1 MTDRADGS
9 CRIGGP
15 RSRFPSPFRFLCIP
29 PDYSVTWFLIMSKAD
44 RIEAFA
50 QELAGKQ
57 QLEWADFLTGYIRL
71 FNEQRYYEAHDV
83 LEHLWLQPTDPGSS
97 DKSSDFAKDFGEH
110 SRPELESKVSRT
122 ASSDKRSENALL
134 KGLIQ
139 FAGAFVH
146 LQKQF
151 QRPDHP
157 TDGRRLRPAWRLFK
171 LAHKN
176 LLPFGI
182 VYRGFQVESAL
193 RLSEQETRLLEND
206 HFRSNPWNPENAP
219 RLPDLLNI

>member
-1 MTDRADGS
+1 
-9 CRIGGP
+9 
-15 RSRFPSPFRFLCIP
+15 
-29 PDYSVTWFLIMSKAD
+29 MSKAA

-57 QLEWADFLTGYIRL
+57 QLEWADFLAGYIQL

-83 LEHLWLQPTDPGSS
+83 LEHLWLQPTEPDSS
-97 DKSSDFAKDFGEH
+97 DKSS
-110 SRPELESKVSRT
+110 
-122 ASSDKRSENALL
+122 ENDLL

-176 LLPFGI
+176 LQPFG
-182 VYRGFQVESAL
+182 VFYRGFQVESAL
-193 RLSEQETRLLEND
+193 RLSEQEVGLLEND
-206 HFRSNPWNPENAP
+206 HFRSNPWHPARAP
-219 RLPDLLNI
+219 RLPELQDV

>member
-1 MTDRADGS
+1 
-9 CRIGGP
+9 
-15 RSRFPSPFRFLCIP
+15 
-29 PDYSVTWFLIMSKAD
+29 MSKAD

-50 QELAGKQ
+50 QELAGKR
-57 QLEWADFLTGYIRL
+57 QLEWGDFLNGYIQL

-83 LEHLWLQPTDPGSS
+83 LEHLWLQPMEPGSS
-97 DKSSDFAKDFGEH
+97 DSAKALPQTSGKSS
-110 SRPELESKVSRT
+110 
-122 ASSDKRSENALL
+122 ENDLL

-176 LLPFGI
+176 LQPFGT

-193 RLSEQETRLLEND
+193 RLSEQEVRLLENN
-206 HFRSNPWNPENAP
+206 HFRSNPWNPECAP
-219 RLPDLLNI
+219 RLPELLNA